1 MKEVAV
7 MLTRSLLQP
16 DRCNVRR
23 ARYPEMDQ
31 VASASVA
38 AAGRWL
44 AFGDDV
50 PYNASL
56 MSTSRCR
63 HAPPPASAASAALA
77 VALRRP
83 RSIIHRSTI
92 AARPAAI
99 SNIDD
104 TWPHRSQTDRVADRC
119 HRAAEVI
126 SIAAVLN
133 TAM

>member
-1 MKEVAV
+1 
-7 MLTRSLLQP
+7 
-16 DRCNVRR
+16 
-23 ARYPEMDQ
+23 
-31 VASASVA
+31 
-38 AAGRWL
+38 
-44 AFGDDV
+44 
-50 PYNASL
+50 

-63 HAPPPASAASAALA
+63 HAPPPASAAAALA

-104 TWPHRSQTDRVADRC
+104 TWPHRSQTDGVADGC
-119 HRAAEVI
+119 HRAAEVR
-126 SIAAVLN
+126 SIPAVLN